1 MIRFEKVTSDNFED
15 VINLKMK
22 DLQIGFMENNLYGM
36 DYVYFKRLMIDQC
49 YQGKGF
55 GKAALEEA
63 GRFFKKEYPSIGF
76 IELMHYMD
84 NETGASLY
92 EAAGYKST
100 GEVRRTPRPGTDD
113 EYDEE
118 LVRRVYFEE

>member
-1 MIRFEKVTSDNFED
+1 MREMGPGEGVHEIHND
-15 VINLKMK
+15 
-22 DLQIGFMENNLYGM
+22 GM

-113 EYDEE
+113 EYDKE

>member
-100 GEVRRTPRPGTDD
+100 GEVRRTPRPGTND